1 MLAGPEHLPSARSL
15 TGQCDRRSGDALV
28 GFGPPRLVFPTLP
41 AGRPQ
46 MTFDLV
52 APEAHMR
59 VLTLLH
65 ECTIVTAN
73 DTLDS
78 LEGGVL
84 RNVISPVAVV
94 WRVLD
99 GRESDP

>member
-1 MLAGPEHLPSARSL
+1 
-15 TGQCDRRSGDALV
+15 
-28 GFGPPRLVFPTLP
+28 
-41 AGRPQ
+41 

-78 LEGGVL
+78 LEGAGYCGT
-84 RNVISPVAVV
+84 S
-94 WRVLD
+94 
-99 GRESDP
+99 